1 MIRSLFALALAA
13 GLTACQGSETAPDA
27 PTAGQDGKPGMAV
40 AEARLVLP
48 AVKGNPGAVYFNVFN
63 GSDKNVSL
71 VAVAIDG
78 AGKAELHDSKRG
90 EMAKLDSVAIKPT
103 WTQRL
108 IPGSRHVMAF
118 DLDPKLV
125 AGGETEMTLT
135 FDDGDKLSAPL
146 RIEAMGMDMEHDH

>member
-1 MIRSLFALALAA
+1 MIRSLFALALAG
-13 GLTACQGSETAPDA
+13 GLTACHGSEAATNSPAN
-27 PTAGQDGKPGMAV
+27 GGDGKPGMAV

-48 AVKGNPGAVYFNVFN
+48 AVKGNPGAAYFNIFN
-63 GSDKNVSL
+63 GSDKELSL
-71 VAVAIDG
+71 VAVAIEG
-78 AGKAELHDSKRG
+78 AGKAELHDSNRG
-90 EMAKLDSVAIKPT
+90 SMTKLDSVAIKPT

-118 DLDPKLV
+118 ELDPKLV